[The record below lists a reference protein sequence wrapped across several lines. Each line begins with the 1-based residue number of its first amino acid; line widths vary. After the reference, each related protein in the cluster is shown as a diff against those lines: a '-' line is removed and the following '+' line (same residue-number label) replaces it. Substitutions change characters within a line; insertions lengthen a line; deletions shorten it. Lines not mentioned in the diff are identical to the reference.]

1 MPVTDAHP
9 QVDILT
15 SLQRRL
21 DEDRFRQVYCNR
33 DLNLSRVHWIGFDMD
48 YTLALY
54 RRDAFDALA
63 HRLTLERLVEQL
75 GYPREVL
82 AIPFDPAFAIRGLVV
97 DHATGYLLKMDS
109 HRHVGAGVFGFERL
123 DGDMLDVYR
132 KAPPNLSHDRYELLD
147 TLFEIPEAYIYAAV
161 IDMLRREGTT
171 LDPERVA
178 HDVRT
183 AMDAIHADGSLKGT
197 ITADIATYVDADP
210 ELALTLHRFRSAG
223 KRLFLM
229 TNSFSEYTHRIMG
242 FLLDG
247 VHPDYPDWRS
257 YFDIIITG
265 ARKPH
270 FFKGGTPFLRL
281 DDDGR
286 VVGEA
291 RERLHRG
298 VVYQHGNIADFER
311 AIGLGADEVLYI
323 GDHIYG
329 DILRSKRDSAWR
341 TAMII
346 PEIEPELRVS
356 HTQRALLRE
365 WTELE
370 HELQQLGGDI
380 SVESDLL
387 HRLEGELTR
396 ADELAPEQRV
406 ELEDTLRA
414 LQRQADRMRKRRRE
428 LVRSSRELEQRVDS
442 AYHPT
447 WGPLFKMGNE
457 NSIFGE
463 QVEQYACVY
472 TSRVSNFFYYSPMHY
487 FRAPRAIMPHEIPV
501 RE

>member
-1 MPVTDAHP
+1 M
-9 QVDILT
+9 
-15 SLQRRL
+15 S
-21 DEDRFRQVYCNR
+21 
-33 DLNLSRVHWIGFDMD
+33 
-48 YTLALY
+48 
-54 RRDAFDALA
+54 
-63 HRLTLERLVEQL
+63 
-75 GYPREVL
+75 
-82 AIPFDPAFAIRGLVV
+82 
-97 DHATGYLLKMDS
+97 
-109 HRHVGAGVFGFERL
+109 
-123 DGDMLDVYR
+123 
-132 KAPPNLSHDRYELLD
+132 
-147 TLFEIPEAYIYAAV
+147 
-161 IDMLRREGTT
+161 
-171 LDPERVA
+171 
-178 HDVRT
+178 
-183 AMDAIHADGSLKGT
+183 
-197 ITADIATYVDADP
+197 
-210 ELALTLHRFRSAG
+210 
-223 KRLFLM
+223 
-229 TNSFSEYTHRIMG
+229 

-247 VHPDYPDWRS
+247 AHPDYPDWRS

-270 FFKGGTPFLRL
+270 FFKGGMPFLRL
-281 DDDGR
+281 DDEGR

-298 VVYQHGNIADFER
+298 VVYQHGNLADFER

-346 PEIEPELRVS
+346 PEIEQELRVS
-356 HTQRALLRE
+356 HARRSLLRE

-387 HRLEGELTR
+387 HRLEGAVQHT
-396 ADELAPEQRV
+396 DDMPPEQRA
-406 ELEDTLRA
+406 ELEDTLRT
-414 LQRQADRMRKRRRE
+414 LTRQADRMRKRRRE
-428 LVRSSRELEQRVDS
+428 LVQQSRDLEREVDS

-472 TSRVSNFFYYSPMHY
+472 TSRVSNFFYYSPVHY
-487 FRAPRAIMPHEIPV
+487 FRAPRAIMPHESSRSPPAPS
-501 RE
+501 RAWTWWPKY